1 MAMGLHDFSEELGHE
16 PTEHENTIFNHYSL
30 GAATV
35 ISSHYVFIPLQLTF
49 NQVLQLAALLILSQ

>member
-49 NQVLQLAALLILSQ
+49 